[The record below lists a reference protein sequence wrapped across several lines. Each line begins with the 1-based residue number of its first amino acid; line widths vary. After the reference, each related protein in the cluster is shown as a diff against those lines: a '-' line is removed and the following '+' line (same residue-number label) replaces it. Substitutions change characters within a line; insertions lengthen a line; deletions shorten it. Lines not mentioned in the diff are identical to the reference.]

1 MADDAAVADDDAVDV
16 AVGVPG
22 PLQATR
28 ISSARSMTEQRII
41 ILLANRRTGRSV
53 RSVIGDVLPWRG
65 VRGMKKD
72 GSGAL
77 FGAGCVAGGCGFLF
91 FRSTVTSDRPRS
103 RLRVVLA
110 TSLNPI

>member
-1 MADDAAVADDDAVDV
+1 
-16 AVGVPG
+16 
-22 PLQATR
+22 
-28 ISSARSMTEQRII
+28 MTEQKSV
-41 ILLANRRTGRSV
+41 ILRASHRAGRSV
-53 RSVIGDVLPWRG
+53 CLGIGDGLLRSG
-65 VRGMKKD
+65 VTGMKKD

-103 RLRVVLA
+103 RLCVVLA